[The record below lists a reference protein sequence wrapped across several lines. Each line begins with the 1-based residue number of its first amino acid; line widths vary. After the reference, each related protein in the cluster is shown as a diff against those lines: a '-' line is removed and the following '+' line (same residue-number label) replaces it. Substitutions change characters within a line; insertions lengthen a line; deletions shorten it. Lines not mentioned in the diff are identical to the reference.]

1 MITKEDSEGSEK
13 SRKRILLIDDEPG
26 LTLTIRLNL
35 ESTGAYEVREENCS
49 TNAMESIYDFMPDL
63 ILLDVMMPDLDGA
76 DVVYK
81 IKNDPNIHNIPVVFH
96 TATVRETEL
105 ESNGGLISGFPFLA
119 KPATFAQVLAIIE
132 ENLNKSESV
141 GEKE

>member
-1 MITKEDSEGSEK
+1 ITIMITQEDSEGSEK

-49 TNAMESIYDFMPDL
+49 TNALESIYDFMPDL

-76 DVVYK
+76 DVLYK
-81 IKNDPNIHNIPVVFH
+81 IKNDPNI
-96 TATVRETEL
+96 
-105 ESNGGLISGFPFLA
+105 
-119 KPATFAQVLAIIE
+119 
-132 ENLNKSESV
+132 
-141 GEKE
+141 